1 MGALRIQMTLDEN
14 VVFTTYNVPLI
25 RVGVGPNAKVAFTT
39 FRKPRMAALSGR
51 VTPND
56 QVALLLYCLAWC

>member
-25 RVGVGPNAKVAFTT
+25 GVGVGPSAKVAFTT
-39 FRKPRMAALSGR
+39 FRKDGR
-51 VTPND
+51 SLPSTDTSRPGV
-56 QVALLLYCLAWC
+56 L